1 MTLLVCA
8 VVAHCAPIASLSSF
22 AGVFQERDALTV
34 TGEWKMGQGDAL
46 SLSGRTVSSVGF
58 DDAKWLSAKVPGT
71 VLDNMVRN
79 GLLPDPYYGI
89 NNRRKL
95 KTIPDLNDVEPEY
108 YTAWF
113 RTTFDVSADYKGKN
127 VWLAPE
133 GINYRGEIW
142 INGQAVGKTAGM
154 FRRQVFDVTDFIKPG
169 EKNVIAVKVSPV
181 DIPGDPH
188 PQANGKTWGATGEW
202 RNGGDGQIGKNV
214 TMLMSIGWDFT
225 FSDGIRDRNTGIWR
239 PIRLFA
245 TGPTRLA
252 NPFVRT
258 KFLDPAHK
266 QVEIVADIE
275 VDNYAGRRGMG
286 QFIEFTVE
294 GTSIKQR
301 THIGVNRGEYGTRT
315 FKVKLDNPKL
325 WWPRNK
331 GEQNLY
337 TAVFTSYCDQKGR
350 ENEVYDQV
358 KVRFGVREIT
368 SDGGKGP
375 DGKERDRQFYVN
387 GRKMFVRGT
396 NWIPEAMLKSDDA
409 RMEAEIRLLAESG
422 VNFVRL
428 WGGGII
434 ESDYFYDLCDKY
446 GLVVWQEF
454 FMTGDTAHPQD
465 RELYLANVADSV
477 KHIRNHASLGHYVCS
492 NESSETPG
500 IRELIAKLDPT
511 HAYMPSSETFGV
523 HDGSPYK
530 IVNPMRYYEDT
541 ASDRGSRAYGFN
553 PEYGTCALPDAEYL
567 RTFMPEK
574 MLWPMDREAWRYR
587 EGGGFDDMTTVHD
600 VMVNAYG
607 RSKSIDEYCRKSE
620 AVDAMNHR
628 ALWEVWNRA
637 SATRKATGVLFWY
650 ANTPVPKIGS
660 HAWDHSLGL
669 TSAFFAQKSALAP
682 LHAQFDYLDN
692 MVSVMNDTVS
702 DRSVEVVAQVYD
714 FSSRRIAE
722 KKVSA
727 KAPAETCTDL
737 FAIELPAELTPIH
750 FIRLALLENGREIDS
765 TVYWRS
771 TSKYTGPK
779 KMDGP
784 TTAGFETMDSL
795 PKTKLSAKAAPAK
808 GGTLVTVRN
817 DGKGI
822 AFMVKLLARDAKGRN
837 LKPTFYSDNWF
848 SLMPGETKQVLVEP
862 PTGAASWTAEAWN
875 APRVTGSLRN

>member
-1 MTLLVCA
+1 
-8 VVAHCAPIASLSSF
+8 
-22 AGVFQERDALTV
+22 
-34 TGEWKMGQGDAL
+34 
-46 SLSGRTVSSVGF
+46 
-58 DDAKWLSAKVPGT
+58 
-71 VLDNMVRN
+71 
-79 GLLPDPYYGI
+79 
-89 NNRRKL
+89 
-95 KTIPDLNDVEPEY
+95 
-108 YTAWF
+108 
-113 RTTFDVSADYKGKN
+113 
-127 VWLAPE
+127 
-133 GINYRGEIW
+133 
-142 INGQAVGKTAGM
+142 
-154 FRRQVFDVTDFIKPG
+154 
-169 EKNVIAVKVSPV
+169 
-181 DIPGDPH
+181 
-188 PQANGKTWGATGEW
+188 
-202 RNGGDGQIGKNV
+202 
-214 TMLMSIGWDFT
+214 
-225 FSDGIRDRNTGIWR
+225 
-239 PIRLFA
+239 
-245 TGPTRLA
+245 
-252 NPFVRT
+252 
-258 KFLDPAHK
+258 
-266 QVEIVADIE
+266 
-275 VDNYAGRRGMG
+275 
-286 QFIEFTVE
+286 
-294 GTSIKQR
+294 
-301 THIGVNRGEYGTRT
+301 
-315 FKVKLDNPKL
+315 
-325 WWPRNK
+325 
-331 GEQNLY
+331 
-337 TAVFTSYCDQKGR
+337 
-350 ENEVYDQV
+350 
-358 KVRFGVREIT
+358 
-368 SDGGKGP
+368 
-375 DGKERDRQFYVN
+375 
-387 GRKMFVRGT
+387 
-396 NWIPEAMLKSDDA
+396 
-409 RMEAEIRLLAESG
+409 
-422 VNFVRL
+422 
-428 WGGGII
+428 
-434 ESDYFYDLCDKY
+434 
-446 GLVVWQEF
+446 
-454 FMTGDTAHPQD
+454 MTGDTAHPQD

-637 SATRKATGVLFWY
+637 SATRKATGILFWY

-714 FSSRRIAE
+714 FSSRKIAE

-862 PTGAASWTAEAWN
+862 PAGAASWTVEAWN

>member
-1 MTLLVCA
+1 MRKTVLIAGIA
-8 VVAHCAPIASLSSF
+8 VVAGAAMAVPF
-22 AGVFQERDALTV
+22 AERDAVTV
-34 TGEWKMGQGDAL
+34 GGTWKMGREGAL
-46 SLSGRTVSSVGF
+46 AVSGRVVSSGDF
-58 DDAKWLSAKVPGT
+58 DDSKWLPAHVPGT

-79 GLLPDPYYGI
+79 GLLPDPYYGL

-95 KTIPDLNDVEPEY
+95 KTIPDLNDVDPEY

-113 RTTFDVSADYKGKN
+113 RTTFDVPVDFKGRK

-133 GINYRGEIW
+133 GINYRGDIW

-154 FRRQVFDVTDFIKPG
+154 FRRHVFDVTALVKPG
-169 EKNVIAVKVSPV
+169 GCNVLAVKVSPV
-181 DIPGDPH
+181 DIPGDPR
-188 PQANGKTWGATGEW
+188 PKTWGASGEW
-202 RNGGDGQIGKNV
+202 RNGGDGLIGKNV
-214 TMLMSIGWDFT
+214 TMLMSVGWDFT

-239 PIRLFA
+239 PIKLFA

-252 NPFVRT
+252 DPVVRT
-258 KFLDPAHK
+258 KFLDVAHR
-266 QVEIVADIE
+266 QVEITAE
-275 VDNYAGRRGMG
+275 VSIDNYAGRGGMG
-286 QFIEFTVE
+286 QFVEFMVE
-294 GTSIKQR
+294 GTGIKQR
-301 THIGVNRGEYGTRT
+301 AHIGVPRGEYGVKT
-315 FKVKLDNPKL
+315 FKAKLDNPKL

-337 TAVFTSYCDQKGR
+337 TAVFTSYCDKKGR
-350 ENEVYDQV
+350 EGEVYDQV

-368 SDGGKGP
+368 STGGK
-375 DGKERDRQFYVN
+375 DANGKNHDRQFYVN

-396 NWIPEAMLKSDDA
+396 NWIPEAMLKTDDA
-409 RMEAEIRLLAESG
+409 RMEAEVRLLAESG

-428 WGGGII
+428 WGGGIV

-465 RELYLANVADSV
+465 RELYLANVADTV

-492 NESSETPG
+492 NESSETTG

-511 HAYMPSSETFGV
+511 HSYMPSSETQGV

-607 RSKSIDEYCRKSE
+607 RARSLDEYCRKSE

-637 SATRKATGVLFWY
+637 FATRKATGVLFWY

-692 MVSVMNDTVS
+692 TVSVMNDTVS
-702 DRSVEVVAQVYD
+702 DRQVEVRAEVYD
-714 FSSRRIAE
+714 FSTRLLA
-722 KKVSA
+722 KKSF
-727 KAPAETCTDL
+727 KAAVPAETCKDL
-737 FAIELPAELTPIH
+737 FKLELPSGLTPVH
-750 FIRLALLENGREIDS
+750 FIRLALLENGKEIDS

-795 PKTKLSAKAAPAK
+795 AKTTLAVVAEKSSN
-808 GGTLVTVRN
+808 GTVVMVRN
-817 DGKGI
+817 TGKGI
-822 AFMVKLLARDAKGRN
+822 AFMVKVLARDAKGRN
-837 LKPTFYSDNWF
+837 VKPTFYSDNWF
-848 SLMPGETKQVLVEP
+848 CLMPGESKSVLVEAP
-862 PTGAASWTAEAWN
+862 AAASKFTVGAWN
-875 APRVTGSLRN
+875 ADERPVRLVARP